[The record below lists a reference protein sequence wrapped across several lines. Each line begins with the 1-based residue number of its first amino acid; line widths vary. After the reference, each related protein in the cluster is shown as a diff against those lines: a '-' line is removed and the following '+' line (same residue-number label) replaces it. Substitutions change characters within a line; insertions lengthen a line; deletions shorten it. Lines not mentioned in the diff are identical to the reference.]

1 MVSTVSRRLVYVKM
15 KRKPAPRPQPF
26 APSRNRGDLNG
37 DDAWQSR
44 SAVVALKPA
53 APASRMS
60 IWTVAGW
67 SLGGLCGMVGIVA
80 ALVSFSG
87 SSKSVDE
94 DAPNLPSTSVST
106 TYGQSIG
113 GGNSA
118 ANDSPAYARPRISQA
133 QAFLNAP
140 FQKHR

>member
-1 MVSTVSRRLVYVKM
+1 MASTVSRRLVYVKM
-15 KRKPAPRPQPF
+15 KRKPTPRPQPF
-26 APSRNRGDLNG
+26 ARSHDRENLNG

-67 SLGGLCGMVGIVA
+67 SLGGLCSMVGIVA

-87 SSKSVDE
+87 SGKTVAEEAQDI
-94 DAPNLPSTSVST
+94 PTPSVST
-106 TYGQSIG
+106 GYGQSIG

-118 ANDSPAYARPRISQA
+118 ANDSPGYARPRISQA